1 MNFIKEWS
9 GTVALIAIVLV
20 LGFSSSP
27 SFGASGTR
35 FPNGVSADTT
45 SPITGEVRG
54 TTLTITGASTLTGA
68 LTLSSTLSAISGVT
82 SLATTSV
89 ESFTQGG
96 DHCTLTDANGGAYTL
111 TQAEMSHCSVFKFA
125 AGGAG
130 QEVIQLT
137 TPATSTLT
145 TLLPNAGDRRMWI
158 YDASALAAATT
169 TTWTAG
175 TGINQIAVDANSDLI
190 DGLEYSRLDCWRE
203 ADTDVS
209 CIVDELV
216 VSD

>member
-1 MNFIKEWS
+1 MKNSHIALALVVVILGGGWYLFS
-9 GTVALIAIVLV
+9 GE
-20 LGFSSSP
+20 SR
-27 SFGASGTR
+27 FGQSDYST
-35 FPNGVSADTT
+35 TIT
-45 SPITGEVRG
+45 SPYVFQE
-54 TTLTITGASTLTGA
+54 S
-68 LTLSSTLSAISGVT
+68 VT
-82 SLATTSV
+82 AATTTV
-89 ESFTQGG
+89 EAFTQGG

-111 TQAEMSHCSVFKFA
+111 TQAELAHCSVLKFA

-145 TLLPNAGDRRMWI
+145 TLLANAGDMRTWI

-175 TGINQIAVDANSDLI
+175 TGINQIAYTTNDDVI
-190 DGLEYSRLDCWRE
+190 DGLEYSQLTCWRE

-209 CIVDELV
+209 CIVSELV
-216 VSD
+216 ASD